1 MVFLMVLL
9 DLNYYKTIEAYTCL
23 SLWEK
28 AGSQVTAMIWFIA
41 CIAGIIL
48 LKVEEIKLNAKW
60 ERQVQT
66 QRRGLNIFFPESS
79 LLTVDWS
86 SSTSYLCSPS
96 TLTKLINKT
105 AFNQ

>member
-1 MVFLMVLL
+1 MVFLMLLL

-48 LKVEEIKLNAKW
+48 LKVEEIKSNVKW

-66 QRRGLNIFFPESS
+66 QRRGLKIFSWKQSIDCRLIFLYLLLMFTINI
-79 LLTVDWS
+79 
-86 SSTSYLCSPS
+86 
-96 TLTKLINKT
+96 
-105 AFNQ
+105 NQVNQ

>member
-1 MVFLMVLL
+1 MVFLMLLL

-48 LKVEEIKLNAKW
+48 LKVEEIKSNAKW

-66 QRRGLNIFFPESS
+66 QRVKHFVPESS

-96 TLTKLINKT
+96 TLTKLTNKT
-105 AFNQ
+105 ALNQ

>member
-1 MVFLMVLL
+1 MVFLMLLL

-48 LKVEEIKLNAKW
+48 LKVEEIKSSAKW

-66 QRRGLNIFFPESS
+66 QRRGLTFFSWKQSIDCRLIFLYLLLMFTINI
-79 LLTVDWS
+79 
-86 SSTSYLCSPS
+86 
-96 TLTKLINKT
+96 
-105 AFNQ
+105 NQVNQ